1 MLSLKKINK
10 NCTIGIL
17 DLKIFS
23 LNKINITRR
32 EIEKAGAKWT
42 LEHLLNFNEF
52 ELLYTPENKPY
63 LNNRTEHISISHS
76 YDKLAI
82 IINKKAIC
90 GIDIE
95 LIRNNVLKIK
105 HKYLNEYEL
114 KFANNDVEK
123 LITYWSGKETLF
135 KLYGL
140 KNIDFI
146 KNLFV
151 EDFSAHTFYGRIEI
165 GEKKTRYLLKR
176 EKIENYI
183 LVYSIDEV

>member
-23 LNKINITRR
+23 LNKINLTRR
-32 EIEKAGAKWT
+32 EIEKTGAKMI
-42 LEHLLNFNEF
+42 LEHLLNSKEF
-52 ELLYTPENKPY
+52 ELLYSLENKPY
-63 LNNRTEHISISHS
+63 LKNRTEHISISHS

-95 LIRNNVLKIK
+95 LIRNKVLKIK
-105 HKYLNEYEL
+105 HKYLNEHEIE
-114 KFANNDVEK
+114 FANNDVEK
-123 LITYWSGKETLF
+123 LITYWSSKETLF
-135 KLYGL
+135 KLYSL

-146 KNLFV
+146 NNLFV
-151 EDFSAHTFYGRIEI
+151 EDFLKNTFYGRIETS
-165 GEKKTRYLLKR
+165 EKKIKYLLKR
-176 EKIENYI
+176 EKIDNYI
-183 LVYSIDEV
+183 LVYSINEV